1 MPRNYV
7 RKTDYKAPD
16 PEIVLD
22 MLKAVKIDKKAVYAV
37 SKNYGIPKDNL
48 YRIVNAFE
56 NKVGTDVEITEEL
69 LKEYVENRNP
79 NPMGLNTVSSPYFL
93 IVL

>member
-1 MPRNYV
+1 M
-7 RKTDYKAPD
+7 RKTKYKAPD

-22 MLKAVKIDKKAVYAV
+22 MLKAIKIDKKAIYAV
-37 SKNYGIPKDNL
+37 SKNYGISKDNL

-56 NKVGTDVEITEEL
+56 AKVGTDVKITEEL

-79 NPMGLNTVSSPYFL
+79 NPMGVNTVSSPDFL